1 MQENASLFAKS
12 VSPVKQAAITFAGV
26 VVISLLGK
34 AVAASDGLAVSDRF
48 PWMAAASFMLV
59 FALFNAVYSV
69 SSDDMVKYYGR
80 SVYSFMGLAAAS
92 GLFAWLLSAKSLSEA
107 GSYRWIYLVIT
118 VGYIVFLC
126 MMAFMKKIVEFAQKE
141 EWNAP
146 KTRDRRRK

>member
-1 MQENASLFAKS
+1 MEENASLFAKS
-12 VSPVKQAAITFAGV
+12 VSPVKQAAATFAGV
-26 VVISLLGK
+26 VVISLLAKGI
-34 AVAASDGLAVSDRF
+34 AASDSLAVSDRF

-69 SSDDMVKYYGR
+69 SSKDMVKYYGR
-80 SVYSFMGLAAAS
+80 SIYSFMALAAAS
-92 GLFAWLLSAKSLSEA
+92 GLFAWLLSSKSLNEA

-126 MMAFMKKIVEFAQKE
+126 MMAFMRKVVEFAQKE

-146 KTRDRRRK
+146 KTRDRRKK